1 MPNTKLLHCESKRG
15 TEALNVAGP
24 FGNAYGQS
32 SCRTNHTAY
41 AMCNGDIMSGIES
54 VPSAYLSIGFL
65 AILGII
71 MPLTN
76 FLITWVV
83 RPKVDPA
90 RPHIT
95 KSYLLEG
102 YEVDHS
108 LYPRRLTTFECGSEP
123 VGDAMIQFH
132 FQYYWYA
139 IIFLV
144 FDVAFM
150 FLVLGGMVVGN
161 ATSSELAENSRGTAV
176 EDAKMAMMIL
186 AIFFSTMSAGVWYVF
201 RKRGRIYI

>member
-1 MPNTKLLHCESKRG
+1 
-15 TEALNVAGP
+15 
-24 FGNAYGQS
+24 
-32 SCRTNHTAY
+32 
-41 AMCNGDIMSGIES
+41 MSGLES

-65 AILGII
+65 TVVGII

-76 FLITWVV
+76 FLITLVV

-95 KSYLLEG
+95 RSYLLEG
-102 YEVDHS
+102 YERDHS

-123 VGDAMIQFH
+123 VGEAMIQFH

-150 FLVLGGMVVGN
+150 FLVLGGMVASE
-161 ATSSELAENSRGTAV
+161 ATTVDADAESLAR
-176 EDAKMAMMIL
+176 AKSALVTL
-186 AIFFSTMSAGVWYVF
+186 AAFFATMSLGVWYVF

>member
-1 MPNTKLLHCESKRG
+1 
-15 TEALNVAGP
+15 
-24 FGNAYGQS
+24 
-32 SCRTNHTAY
+32 
-41 AMCNGDIMSGIES
+41 MSGLES

-65 AILGII
+65 TVVGII

-95 KSYLLEG
+95 RSYLLEG
-102 YEVDHS
+102 YERDHS

-123 VGDAMIQFH
+123 VGEAMIQFH

-150 FLVLGGMVVGN
+150 FLVLGGMVTAD
-161 ATSSELAENSRGTAV
+161 ATSGESGTTIAEAESALLTLG
-176 EDAKMAMMIL
+176 
-186 AIFFSTMSAGVWYVF
+186 IFFATMSLGVWYVF

>member
-1 MPNTKLLHCESKRG
+1 MQLGEP
-15 TEALNVAGP
+15 
-24 FGNAYGQS
+24 
-32 SCRTNHTAY
+32 
-41 AMCNGDIMSGIES
+41 MSGLES

-65 AILGII
+65 TLVGIL

-76 FLITWVV
+76 FIITWVV
-83 RPKVDPA
+83 RPRVDPA

-102 YEVDHS
+102 YEKDHS

-123 VGDAMIQFH
+123 VGEAMIQFH

-144 FDVAFM
+144 FDIAFM
-150 FLVLGGMVVGN
+150 FLSFAGILVTEATAQGGSQVVSLEEVWGGLL
-161 ATSSELAENSRGTAV
+161 TLA
-176 EDAKMAMMIL
+176 
-186 AIFFSTMSAGVWYVF
+186 AIFGFMVLGVWYVF

>member
-1 MPNTKLLHCESKRG
+1 
-15 TEALNVAGP
+15 
-24 FGNAYGQS
+24 
-32 SCRTNHTAY
+32 
-41 AMCNGDIMSGIES
+41 MSGLES

-65 AILGII
+65 TVVGII

-76 FLITWVV
+76 FIITWLV

-90 RPHIT
+90 RPHVT
-95 KSYLLEG
+95 RSYLLEG
-102 YEVDHS
+102 YERDHS
-108 LYPRRLTTFECGSEP
+108 LYPRRLTTFECGSET
-123 VGDAMIQFH
+123 VGEAMIQFH

-150 FLVLGGMVVGN
+150 FLVLGGMVAAD
-161 ATSSELAENSRGTAV
+161 ATAQDVVDRTAAV
-176 EDAKMAMMIL
+176 EKATDALIVLGA
-186 AIFFSTMSAGVWYVF
+186 FFATMSLGVWYVF

>member
-1 MPNTKLLHCESKRG
+1 
-15 TEALNVAGP
+15 
-24 FGNAYGQS
+24 
-32 SCRTNHTAY
+32 
-41 AMCNGDIMSGIES
+41 MSGLES

-65 AILGII
+65 TVVGII

-95 KSYLLEG
+95 RSYLLEG
-102 YEVDHS
+102 YERDHS

-123 VGDAMIQFH
+123 VGEAMIQFH

-150 FLVLGGMVVGN
+150 FLVLGGMVTAD
-161 ATSSELAENSRGTAV
+161 ATTEGSTTTIADAESALLTLG
-176 EDAKMAMMIL
+176 
-186 AIFFSTMSAGVWYVF
+186 IFFATMSLGVWYVF

>member
-1 MPNTKLLHCESKRG
+1 
-15 TEALNVAGP
+15 
-24 FGNAYGQS
+24 
-32 SCRTNHTAY
+32 
-41 AMCNGDIMSGIES
+41 MSGLES

-65 AILGII
+65 TVVGIL

-76 FLITWVV
+76 FIITWVV
-83 RPKVDPA
+83 RPRVDPA

-102 YEVDHS
+102 YERDHS

-150 FLVLGGMVVGN
+150 FMALGGMLAVDATN
-161 ATSSELAENSRGTAV
+161 TTSSKSGLDLVGAEMLV
-176 EDAKMAMMIL
+176 L
-186 AIFFSTMSAGVWYVF
+186 LIFFATMVLGVWHVF

>member
-1 MPNTKLLHCESKRG
+1 
-15 TEALNVAGP
+15 
-24 FGNAYGQS
+24 
-32 SCRTNHTAY
+32 
-41 AMCNGDIMSGIES
+41 MSGLES

-65 AILGII
+65 TVLGII

-83 RPKVDPA
+83 RPRVDPA

-95 KSYLLEG
+95 RSYLLEG
-102 YEVDHS
+102 YERDHS

-150 FLVLGGMVVGN
+150 FMALGGLLAMDATNGSTSGDAVDVVGSEMLILTIFFATMVLG
-161 ATSSELAENSRGTAV
+161 
-176 EDAKMAMMIL
+176 
-186 AIFFSTMSAGVWYVF
+186 VWHVF

>member
-1 MPNTKLLHCESKRG
+1 
-15 TEALNVAGP
+15 
-24 FGNAYGQS
+24 
-32 SCRTNHTAY
+32 
-41 AMCNGDIMSGIES
+41 MSGLES

-65 AILGII
+65 TVVGII

-90 RPHIT
+90 RPHVT
-95 KSYLLEG
+95 RSYLLEG
-102 YEVDHS
+102 YERDHS

-123 VGDAMIQFH
+123 VGEAMIQFH

-150 FLVLGGMVVGN
+150 FLVLGGMVASD
-161 ATSSELAENSRGTAV
+161 ATATDVVDREAAV
-176 EDAKMAMMIL
+176 ARATDALTIL
-186 AIFFSTMSAGVWYVF
+186 GLFFATMSLGVWYVF

>member
-1 MPNTKLLHCESKRG
+1 MGPSSREKHG
-15 TEALNVAGP
+15 AHAL
-24 FGNAYGQS
+24 QL
-32 SCRTNHTAY
+32 
-41 AMCNGDIMSGIES
+41 GDNMSGLES

-65 AILGII
+65 TILGII

-83 RPKVDPA
+83 RPRVDPA

-95 KSYLLEG
+95 RSYLLEG
-102 YEVDHS
+102 YERDHS

-150 FLVLGGMVVGN
+150 FLVLGGMVASE
-161 ATSSELAENSRGTAV
+161 ATSADAAAGAV
-176 EDAKMAMMIL
+176 DE
-186 AIFFSTMSAGVWYVF
+186 AINALLVLSVFFATMSLGVWYVF

>member
-1 MPNTKLLHCESKRG
+1 
-15 TEALNVAGP
+15 
-24 FGNAYGQS
+24 
-32 SCRTNHTAY
+32 
-41 AMCNGDIMSGIES
+41 MSGLES

-65 AILGII
+65 TVVGII

-95 KSYLLEG
+95 SSYLLEG
-102 YEVDHS
+102 YERDHS

-123 VGDAMIQFH
+123 VGEAMIQFH

-150 FLVLGGMVVGN
+150 FLVLGGMVTAD
-161 ATSSELAENSRGTAV
+161 ATSGDAGTTIAEAESALLTLG
-176 EDAKMAMMIL
+176 
-186 AIFFSTMSAGVWYVF
+186 IFFATMSLGVWYVF

>member
-1 MPNTKLLHCESKRG
+1 MLSVCFALGES
-15 TEALNVAGP
+15 
-24 FGNAYGQS
+24 
-32 SCRTNHTAY
+32 
-41 AMCNGDIMSGIES
+41 MSGLES

-65 AILGII
+65 TVVGIL

-76 FLITWVV
+76 FIITWVV
-83 RPKVDPA
+83 RPRVDPA

-95 KSYLLEG
+95 KSYLLED
-102 YEVDHS
+102 YERDHS
-108 LYPRRLTTFECGSEP
+108 LYPRRLTTFECCSEP

-150 FLVLGGMVVGN
+150 FMALGGLLAVDATNSTNSNAIDLVG
-161 ATSSELAENSRGTAV
+161 TEMLILLA
-176 EDAKMAMMIL
+176 
-186 AIFFSTMSAGVWYVF
+186 FFTTMTLGVWHVF